1 MTRRDALK
9 AKYEAAVLD
18 GMSLAELRQLRGNVI
33 VWLEEWASGDGEAEM
48 RQVLTAVETEISWRV
63 HSLQTVGV

>member
-1 MTRRDALK
+1 MTHKDALK

-18 GMSLAELRQLRGNVI
+18 AMSLPELRQLRGNVI
-33 VWLEEWASGDGEAEM
+33 GWLQQWADSDGATDL
-48 RQVLTAVETEISWRV
+48 RRALTAVETEISWRV

>member
-1 MTRRDALK
+1 MTHKDALK
-9 AKYEAAVLD
+9 QRYEGAVLD
-18 GMSLAELRQLRGNVI
+18 AMSLAELWQLRGNVSG
-33 VWLEEWASGDGEAEM
+33 WLEQWAGGDGEREM